1 MKKTQ
6 HTDKSVYY
14 ILKKF
19 YRVKCAKT
27 QVFINTVY
35 LRRKDLISEKFNTVE
50 RILNYCFENNFKK
63 S

>member
-19 YRVKCAKT
+19 YRVEKRKDT
-27 QVFINTVY
+27 SFINTVY